1 MTLFIIVSTAHS
13 DISPIRIVAQI
24 RPQSHILL
32 TMANKVNKTP
42 YTIIVK
48 QNILKLVLKTKKNIQ
63 RFYVELEESF
73 VPTMKT
79 FDDTDLIDEEEQNR
93 FNEELEKSLRA
104 AWTMT
109 SKTQET
115 VSTKQSL
122 LNMKSVF
129 RPGYREW
136 YWSENRSSTS
146 VGHGR
151 PLMIRIYI

>member
-1 MTLFIIVSTAHS
+1 
-13 DISPIRIVAQI
+13 
-24 RPQSHILL
+24 
-32 TMANKVNKTP
+32 MANKVNKTP

-104 AWTMT
+104 A
-109 SKTQET
+109 
-115 VSTKQSL
+115 
-122 LNMKSVF
+122 
-129 RPGYREW
+129 
-136 YWSENRSSTS
+136 
-146 VGHGR
+146 
-151 PLMIRIYI
+151 